1 MLHVVYVSIVFVFL
15 FGIINM
21 PVISHCWL
29 WLFIAGLELAQRQ
42 NEQEDLS
49 CLPSLQK
56 TDIDKNVVRT
66 HLEHVLLGMSIVTS
80 QPHSSYST
88 SE

>member
-1 MLHVVYVSIVFVFL
+1 
-15 FGIINM
+15 M